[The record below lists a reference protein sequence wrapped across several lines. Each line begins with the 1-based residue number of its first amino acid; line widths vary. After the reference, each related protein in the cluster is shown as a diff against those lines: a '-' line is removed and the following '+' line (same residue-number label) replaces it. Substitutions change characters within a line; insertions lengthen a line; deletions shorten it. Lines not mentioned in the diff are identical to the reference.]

1 MAWDLVVVDEALR
14 LRNVCKPENK
24 TARALRDALSHTRKV
39 FLTATPLQNSLLE
52 LYGLVSFIDEQVF
65 GDLDSFRQRFGNLRD
80 AGGFDTLKQRISPIF
95 KQTLRRQVE
104 AYVKCTKRIP
114 LLLREFSPG
123 EDEARLYGLVSGYL
137 QRDSLDALPNG
148 HRQLITLVL
157 RKLLAS
163 STFAIASALDS
174 ILRRPRQTLEDKT
187 SIDLAEALDIDYES
201 LDQTAEELGEPSED
215 EARKETAQEIT
226 AIRAEIADLEG
237 FRNLE
242 VSITENSKGMALL
255 QAPEV
260 AFDRLRELVAAERA
274 IIFTESRRTQDDLLS
289 LLARTE

>member
-1 MAWDLVVVDEALR
+1 VAWDLVVVDEALR